1 MVPNRATGLKLSQSK
16 EKRRYNRE
24 ILPRSSPWW
33 FYIKLYMFIFTKEK
47 SPPPPQVF
55 LSETLFLSK
64 TWILFSMEFHSHC
77 CLFIQKRFIFDFFLP
92 CLFVFIIFFPEHQN
106 TIKFINFI
114 TYGRAI
120 HLLHI
125 WLYVIDWV
133 IQFHYLKRSSNWNFI
148 LSPSYAWKKVYQ
160 TKYIFEKEFVE

>member
-1 MVPNRATGLKLSQSK
+1 MVPNRATRLKLSQSK
-16 EKRRYNRE
+16 EKRGYNRE
-24 ILPRSSPWW
+24 ILLRSSPWW

-77 CLFIQKRFIFDFFLP
+77 CLFIHKGFIFHFFLP

-120 HLLHI
+120 HLLHV
-125 WLYVIDWV
+125 WLYVIDWGHS
-133 IQFHYLKRSSNWNFI
+133 ISLFKAKQQLKFYLVS
-148 LSPSYAWKKVYQ
+148 
-160 TKYIFEKEFVE
+160 

>member
-1 MVPNRATGLKLSQSK
+1 MVPNRATRLKLSQSK
-16 EKRRYNRE
+16 EKRGYNRE
-24 ILPRSSPWW
+24 ILLRSSPWW

-77 CLFIQKRFIFDFFLP
+77 CLFIQKGFIFHFFLP
-92 CLFVFIIFFPEHQN
+92 CLFVFIIFFPN
-106 TIKFINFI
+106 IKTRLNS
-114 TYGRAI
+114 YDCM
-120 HLLHI
+120 
-125 WLYVIDWV
+125 WLTEV

-160 TKYIFEKEFVE
+160 TKYIFEQEFVE

>member
-1 MVPNRATGLKLSQSK
+1 MVPNRATRLKLSQSK
-16 EKRRYNRE
+16 EKRGYNRE
-24 ILPRSSPWW
+24 ILLRSSPWW

-77 CLFIQKRFIFDFFLP
+77 CLFIQKRFIFHFFLP

-120 HLLHI
+120 HLLHV
-125 WLYVIDWV
+125 WLYVIDWGHS
-133 IQFHYLKRSSNWNFI
+133 ISLFKAKQQLKFYLVS
-148 LSPSYAWKKVYQ
+148 
-160 TKYIFEKEFVE
+160 

>member
-1 MVPNRATGLKLSQSK
+1 MFILGKKAELTTSNDIKGVHEKNCSAMTRSMVETGK
-16 EKRRYNRE
+16 
-24 ILPRSSPWW
+24 

-125 WLYVIDWV
+125 
-133 IQFHYLKRSSNWNFI
+133 
-148 LSPSYAWKKVYQ
+148 
-160 TKYIFEKEFVE
+160 